1 MFHPEFSLD
10 SCIFSG
16 LHRVDTSM
24 THGSSTVDDPR
35 TPQANSSEAADQRLR
50 GLINAC
56 AEGMESA
63 FEQLYK
69 STSAQ
74 LFGVLLR
81 ILRTEALA
89 EEALQDTY
97 IKIWNNA
104 GKYRHDKS
112 SPRTWLVS
120 IARNHA
126 IDVLRKRSSRE
137 DVELNLDT
145 PTMESLPD
153 RALAMEQHHESSQI
167 LEMCLQQLSEPARE
181 CVLSAYCEGFSQE
194 ELSDR
199 LRRPIG
205 TVKSWI
211 RRSLISLRECL
222 DGHA

>member
-1 MFHPEFSLD
+1 
-10 SCIFSG
+10 
-16 LHRVDTSM
+16 M
-24 THGSSTVDDPR
+24 THGTSTVDGPR
-35 TPQANSSEAADQRLR
+35 SSRATSTEMADQRLD
-50 GLINAC
+50 GLISAC
-56 AEGMESA
+56 AEGIESA

-69 STSAQ
+69 STSSQ

-104 GKYRHDKS
+104 GRYQNDKS
-112 SPRTWLVS
+112 PPRTWLVS

-137 DVELNLDT
+137 DVELKLDRASL
-145 PTMESLPD
+145 EILPD
-153 RALAMEQHHESSQI
+153 RELPLAQQHESSQV
-167 LEMCLQQLSEPARE
+167 LDMCLQQLAEPARE

-194 ELSDR
+194 ELSER
-199 LRRPIG
+199 LQRPIG
-205 TVKSWI
+205 TIKSWI
-211 RRSLISLRECL
+211 RRSLISLKECL